1 MHLIRPISPDLV
13 IPMPTGSD
21 LPATGAVVP
30 VVDLYWH
37 RRAAEGD
44 VVIDTVAAE
53 TVEEA
58 LAEIADKAKADGKA
72 KAKAEPVK
80 KD

>member
-1 MHLIRPISPDLV
+1 MHLIRPISSDLV
-13 IPMPTGSD
+13 IPMPTGGD
-21 LPATGAVVP
+21 LPAAGTVVP
-30 VVDLYWH
+30 VVDLYWT

-44 VVIDTVAAE
+44 VTIDAVAAE

-58 LAEIADKAKADGKA
+58 LVEIAKADGKA
-72 KAKAEPVK
+72 KAAPVK